1 MEAARYKADMRNI
14 KLTGREA
21 CVLRAIGFSEGML
34 GAEILDST
42 HMDPEDVTD
51 TLNSLLSAGF
61 VESVPYTEEVGMA
74 EMPVTTFEVNPS
86 YVQDVKAAMY
96 RR

>member
-1 MEAARYKADMRNI
+1 MRNI

-21 CVLRAIGFSEGML
+21 SVVRAIGFAEGML
-34 GAEILDST
+34 GSEIQEQT

-61 VESVPYTEEVGMA
+61 AESIPYRDIVSLED
-74 EMPVTTFEVNPS
+74 MPATSFELNPA
-86 YVQDVKAAMY
+86 YAHELRAALM

>member
-1 MEAARYKADMRNI
+1 MRNI

-21 CVLRAIGFSEGML
+21 SVVRAIGFADGLLGSEIQ
-34 GAEILDST
+34 EQT

-61 VESVPYTEEVGMA
+61 AESVPYRDLVSLA
-74 EMPVTTFEVNPS
+74 EMPQTTFELNPA
-86 YVQDVKAAMY
+86 YAHQLRAALQ

>member
-1 MEAARYKADMRNI
+1 MRQI

-21 CVLRAIGFSEGML
+21 TVVRAIGFADPML
-34 GAEILDST
+34 GAEILEIT
-42 HMDPEDVTD
+42 RMDQEDVTD

-61 VESVPYTEEVGMA
+61 AESVPYCEAIDMA
-74 EMPVTTFEVNPS
+74 QMPATCFELNPA
-86 YVQDVKAAMY
+86 YAHELRAALI

>member
-1 MEAARYKADMRNI
+1 MRHI

-21 CVLRAIGFSEGML
+21 CVVRAIGFCEGML
-34 GAEILDST
+34 GSEILDST

-61 VESVPYTEEVGMA
+61 IETVPYCEEVGMA
-74 EMPVTTFEVNPS
+74 EMPVTSFEMNPS
-86 YVQDVKAAMY
+86 YCQDLKAAMY